1 MSSSLPADAPALNQ
15 GCTYRERLDARAG
28 GEHVLAYLS
37 RRYRHS
43 SPEDWMARIAAGQ
56 VLVDGRAV
64 RADTPLRGGSEL
76 IWRRPPWMEP
86 EAPCTFSILYE
97 DADLLAVAK
106 PAGLPTLP
114 GANFLQST
122 LLHQVRRYA
131 PDAAP
136 VHRLGRWTSGVVL
149 CTRNATACTHV
160 MRQWSLKGTVKRYR
174 ALASGYARWNEL
186 TVSARI
192 GPVPHALLGT
202 LHAATPQGKPALS
215 HVAVLE
221 QRSDAF
227 LCDVYIETGRPHQI
241 RIHLAVAGHPLVGD
255 PLYVAGGVP
264 AAGTRAV
271 PGDPGYLLHAAELRL
286 RHPRTGHPLV
296 IECEPPSPLQT
307 VSSARLDAEGPCR

>member
-1 MSSSLPADAPALNQ
+1 MSSSPSADAPALNQ
-15 GCTYRERLDARAG
+15 GCTYRERLDARAE
-28 GEHVLAYLS
+28 GEQVLAYLS

-56 VLVDGRAV
+56 VLVADRAV
-64 RADTPLRGGSEL
+64 QADTSLRGGSEL
-76 IWRRPPWMEP
+76 IWRRPPWIEP
-86 EAPCTFSILYE
+86 AAPCAFSILYE
-97 DADLLAVAK
+97 DADLLAVAS
-106 PAGLPTLP
+106 P
-114 GANFLQST
+114 GANYLQST
-122 LLHQVRRYA
+122 LLHQVQRYA

-149 CTRNATACTHV
+149 STRNAAACTHV
-160 MRQWSLKGTVKRYR
+160 MRQWSMKGTVKRYR
-174 ALASGYARWNEL
+174 AFASGHAQWNEL

-202 LHAATPQGKPALS
+202 LHAATPQGKPASS

-264 AAGTRAV
+264 AAGTRGV

-286 RHPRTGHPLV
+286 HHPRTGHPLV
-296 IECEPPSPLQT
+296 IECEPPSSLQA
-307 VSSARLDAEGPCR
+307 SARHRRKASRQITYPPS